1 MFAVKNWLKQQ
12 LLIEHFGEQW
22 SDSKEE
28 DHQKEKNYQMQ
39 NKRSSIQDKTIKKTK
54 NIIFII
60 RKWRNR
66 QDKENLLTPTITL
79 KYGL

>member
-1 MFAVKNWLKQQ
+1 MLWKNWLKQQ

-39 NKRSSIQDKTIKKTK
+39 NKGPQFKISNNQKD
-54 NIIFII
+54 
-60 RKWRNR
+60 
-66 QDKENLLTPTITL
+66 E
-79 KYGL
+79 KYYFHYTEVEK

>member
-1 MFAVKNWLKQQ
+1 MKQQ

-28 DHQKEKNYQMQ
+28 DHQKEKNHQMQ
-39 NKRSSIQDKTIKKTK
+39 NKGSQFKISNNQKDEK
-54 NIIFII
+54 IIFII

-66 QDKENLLTPTITL
+66 RDKENLHLQ
-79 KYGL
+79 

>member
-1 MFAVKNWLKQQ
+1 MLQLKQQ

-39 NKRSSIQDKTIKKTK
+39 NKGSQFKISNNQKDEK
-54 NIIFII
+54 IIFII

-66 QDKENLLTPTITL
+66 RDKENLHLQ
-79 KYGL
+79 